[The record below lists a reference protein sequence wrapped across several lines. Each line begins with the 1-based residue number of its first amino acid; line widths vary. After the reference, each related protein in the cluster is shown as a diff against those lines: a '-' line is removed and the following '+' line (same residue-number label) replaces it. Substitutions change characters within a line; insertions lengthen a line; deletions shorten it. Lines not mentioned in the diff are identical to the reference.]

1 MAPVG
6 ISAATWLLCW
16 SETGEW
22 RCWLEL
28 DKAAS
33 LVDLAVV
40 LYSLVAV
47 IVERCVIMIWWALE
61 ERRKRLEKLRAE
73 TLAEG
78 RAEGRAVGLAEGR
91 TEGRAAGLAEG
102 RTEGRAVGL
111 AEGQAEGRN
120 QERRELAVKL
130 AGMSED
136 DRMAEINRL
145 IEEAQQTVNGGAPRG

>member
-91 TEGRAAGLAEG
+91 TEGRA
-102 RTEGRAVGL
+102 
-111 AEGQAEGRN
+111 EGRN
-120 QERRELAVKL
+120 EVRRELAVKLTEL